1 MKYRTVISILLTV
14 LLVGGLAFYMNI
26 GVQESENAK
35 NEPLTEEKS
44 QPEEKEL
51 TQEEI
56 RESIEKKRKMALE
69 KELNPFGYAV
79 SQEELK
85 DVHFRRYIHGMTHQK
100 IIADDDNAK
109 WRGYFKI
116 TDERIQWLLEGLDK
130 TKKELENEKEYRDI
144 LERWAKGD
152 FSRVDDDHNIVWELQ
167 GGNYG
172 KAIGIMTPEQEKRF
186 IENTPEFVPVRAK
199 MKGEG

>member
-1 MKYRTVISILLTV
+1 MQNGEVIL
-14 LLVGGLAFYMNI
+14 
-26 GVQESENAK
+26 
-35 NEPLTEEKS
+35 KS
-44 QPEEKEL
+44 QMKE
-51 TQEEI
+51 
-56 RESIEKKRKMALE
+56 S
-69 KELNPFGYAV
+69 NGCF
-79 SQEELK
+79 
-85 DVHFRRYIHGMTHQK
+85 
-100 IIADDDNAK
+100 
-109 WRGYFKI
+109 
-116 TDERIQWLLEGLDK
+116 EGLDK